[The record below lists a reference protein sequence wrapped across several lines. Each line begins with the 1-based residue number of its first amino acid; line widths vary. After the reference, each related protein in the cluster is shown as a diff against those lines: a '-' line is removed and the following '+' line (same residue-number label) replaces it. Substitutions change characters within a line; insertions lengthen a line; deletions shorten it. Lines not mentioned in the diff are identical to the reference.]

1 MPQKRDSETGKKSS
15 KKASKTKTSEDK
27 PTFSTFKNTFQRTA
41 SLSDLIN
48 EDEEESLRKP
58 VESVLSKRNKKHYQ
72 NNHVSNNLE
81 TSSLASVNVNIPD
94 PVLPLATKSI
104 TVQTDE
110 VDLNLI
116 TKSDPLRI
124 STEPLNGE
132 GAELSL
138 STSFDSMD
146 DSKSKSTDVSMED
159 ALACSIKDADPD
171 CDEEIEDLPT
181 PPATPPAE
189 ERLKSPVSTTSR
201 SPPSPTQAM
210 TPTRK
215 VAPEWEEYEDG
226 SSGRKFYVN
235 TATKERSWKPPR
247 KSRTSET
254 GSIAPT
260 SPQPESKELKEPPIF
275 SKDNETAEEFPP
287 DPDFPVEQASEEVKN
302 CLKIRASSHFIVL
315 STISNF
321 EVWLANEVPTGYEK
335 RTDADTGNSY
345 YVNVFTGVRW
355 FSAEDSNGKK
365 YYYEENGN
373 ESCWALPNVSQS
385 IQDHGESSANSTPEP
400 SVKDLSPLVKNRT
413 KTEILEQRHRL
424 QHLPV
429 STPDFKIGNVNIVVL
444 RQGPLH
450 KTKLLE
456 NGKKQRKNWNV
467 AHIVLTD
474 TFLLFFKDAKTFANL
489 QSGSTSKPDFSLDLK
504 GAVAEWCSSDKS
516 KRSNVFEVSTSLGT
530 VVLLQDDSLSLACEW
545 LQEIQKT
552 IDALSSPLSRRTSEV
567 DGTLTLPLKKS
578 NKVGRT
584 KSLKMKFLG
593 SNEELLDENNTS
605 PTGGATSNTNPITF
619 SNGKNNN
626 IREKLRK
633 FFLRRPAMDDLFR
646 RGIIKNEPVF
656 GSTLRELQA
665 QDLSDVPNFVKK
677 CIECIE
683 KGDLMKTDGVYRQ
696 SGNLSTIQKIR
707 LQVDQGNL
715 EIIDSVEDVH
725 VLTGSLKLFFREL
738 KEPLIPWEIVG
749 KLLLAANHQSK
760 KQKIK
765 QIKDCVMSMPTPH
778 RATLCSLL
786 KHLVKVTQWKDR
798 NRMQT
803 PNLAIV
809 FGPTLMWPPPH
820 LVSVNLALDMM
831 QQNIIVEALLN
842 NVQTIFP

>member
-1 MPQKRDSETGKKSS
+1 M
-15 KKASKTKTSEDK
+15 
-27 PTFSTFKNTFQRTA
+27 
-41 SLSDLIN
+41 
-48 EDEEESLRKP
+48 
-58 VESVLSKRNKKHYQ
+58 
-72 NNHVSNNLE
+72 
-81 TSSLASVNVNIPD
+81 
-94 PVLPLATKSI
+94 
-104 TVQTDE
+104 
-110 VDLNLI
+110 
-116 TKSDPLRI
+116 
-124 STEPLNGE
+124 
-132 GAELSL
+132 
-138 STSFDSMD
+138 
-146 DSKSKSTDVSMED
+146 
-159 ALACSIKDADPD
+159 
-171 CDEEIEDLPT
+171 
-181 PPATPPAE
+181 
-189 ERLKSPVSTTSR
+189 
-201 SPPSPTQAM
+201 
-210 TPTRK
+210 
-215 VAPEWEEYEDG
+215 
-226 SSGRKFYVN
+226 
-235 TATKERSWKPPR
+235 
-247 KSRTSET
+247 
-254 GSIAPT
+254 
-260 SPQPESKELKEPPIF
+260 
-275 SKDNETAEEFPP
+275 
-287 DPDFPVEQASEEVKN
+287 
-302 CLKIRASSHFIVL
+302 
-315 STISNF
+315 
-321 EVWLANEVPTGYEK
+321 
-335 RTDADTGNSY
+335 
-345 YVNVFTGVRW
+345 
-355 FSAEDSNGKK
+355 
-365 YYYEENGN
+365 
-373 ESCWALPNVSQS
+373 
-385 IQDHGESSANSTPEP
+385 
-400 SVKDLSPLVKNRT
+400 SPLVKNRT

-842 NVQTIFP
+842 NVQNIFP